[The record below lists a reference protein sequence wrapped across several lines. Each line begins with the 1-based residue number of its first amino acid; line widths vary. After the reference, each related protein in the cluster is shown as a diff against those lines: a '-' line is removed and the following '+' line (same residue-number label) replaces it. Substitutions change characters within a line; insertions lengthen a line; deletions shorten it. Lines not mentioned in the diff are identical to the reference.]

1 MRDDEGEDEDCE
13 EGQRQ
18 DEHVEEAVVP
28 LSNAVPYP
36 GAVMIE
42 PLCAEDQERIYLIFN
57 IRQREFNLIHCSLI

>member
-1 MRDDEGEDEDCE
+1 MRDDEREDEDCE

-28 LSNAVPYP
+28 LSHAVPHP

-42 PLCAEDQERIYLIFN
+42 ALCTEIK
-57 IRQREFNLIHCSLI
+57 RESL